1 MKKKTYKIQLGGQ
14 PARRRLSDGAFVG
27 QRDTT
32 LKVLDGEGF
41 GFLAWHLRLWVLR
54 RKLGNGDAVGCR
66 FPCWGRRVSPGV
78 DIQGRNPSPFG
89 TCDGGAI
96 GATPFLKASHFGLC
110 CASMSPWTDVLASR
124 CFRGGSCNV
133 KSELLR
139 EGRGL
144 ATMTRGDPPWS

>member
-54 RKLGNGDAVGCR
+54 RKLGDGDAVGRR
-66 FPCWGRRVSPGV
+66 FPCWGRCVSPGV

-110 CASMSPWTDVLASR
+110 CGFDVSLDGCSCFPVLR
-124 CFRGGSCNV
+124 CGSCNV

-139 EGRGL
+139 EERGS